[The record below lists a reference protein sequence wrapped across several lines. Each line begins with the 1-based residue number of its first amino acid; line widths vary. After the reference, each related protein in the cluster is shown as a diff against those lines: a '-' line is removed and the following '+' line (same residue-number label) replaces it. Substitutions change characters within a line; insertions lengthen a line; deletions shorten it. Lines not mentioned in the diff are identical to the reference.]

1 VENVCQTPNCSIFQT
16 MMNEVFVLSTSK
28 VKSIPGVKF
37 FFAFVKLESV
47 LSLLISTSRQ
57 WVSAVSLWST
67 FLDRPK
73 MNEWILAFFTYIVG
87 IQVYTHSLL
96 MVQSPPSTCA

>member
-1 VENVCQTPNCSIFQT
+1 

-47 LSLLISTSRQ
+47 LSLLISVEFS
-57 WVSAVSLWST
+57 SIAVVDFFRSS
-67 FLDRPK
+67 K
-73 MNEWILAFFTYIVG
+73 NE
-87 IQVYTHSLL
+87 
-96 MVQSPPSTCA
+96 

>member
-1 VENVCQTPNCSIFQT
+1 

-47 LSLLISTSRQ
+47 LSLLISVEFSNL
-57 WVSAVSLWST
+57 SLWST

-87 IQVYTHSLL
+87 IQVHT
-96 MVQSPPSTCA
+96 QFTNGTIPSFYMCVVLSRCRIIS

>member
-1 VENVCQTPNCSIFQT
+1 

-47 LSLLISTSRQ
+47 LSLLISVEFSNL
-57 WVSAVSLWST
+57 SLWST

-73 MNEWILAFFTYIVG
+73 MNEWILAFFTNIG
-87 IQVYTHSLL
+87 IYRYT
-96 MVQSPPSTCA
+96 QFTNGTIPSFYMCVVLSRCRIIS

>member
-1 VENVCQTPNCSIFQT
+1 

-47 LSLLISTSRQ
+47 LSLLISVEFS
-57 WVSAVSLWST
+57 SIAVV
-67 FLDRPK
+67 D
-73 MNEWILAFFTYIVG
+73 FF
-87 IQVYTHSLL
+87 S
-96 MVQSPPSTCA
+96 VQK

>member
-1 VENVCQTPNCSIFQT
+1 

-47 LSLLISTSRQ
+47 LSLLISVEFSK
-57 WVSAVSLWST
+57 VSLWLWST

-73 MNEWILAFFTYIVG
+73 MNEWILAFFTYRYIGTVG
-87 IQVYTHSLL
+87 IQVHTVY
-96 MVQSPPSTCA
+96 